1 MNKRTVIV
9 SGGLLEDEFALPI
22 LRSEETEFV
31 IGVDK
36 GLEFLHRHEIKP
48 DYIVGDFDSV
58 SKELVNYYREK
69 VNVPIRE
76 FNPVKDASDT
86 ELALRLCIGLNRKEI
101 WILGGTG
108 NRIDHLW
115 ANVQCLQI
123 ALEAG
128 ADARIV
134 DRHNQIRL
142 IDREI
147 TLKKKEA
154 FGPYFSLFPLELP
167 VDELTI
173 RGAKYPL
180 KNHFLKPTDSLCVSN
195 EFEEEE
201 VTISFVYGKVIL
213 METRD

>member
-1 MNKRTVIV
+1 M

-115 ANVQCLQI
+115 ANVQCLHI

-147 TLKKKEA
+147 TLKRKEA
-154 FGPYFSLFPLELP
+154 FGPYFSLFPLEIP